1 MFLATR
7 DALVINGSYPGFFT
21 SSNVGCTRFC
31 VVLLESDGVSL
42 WFNKFLT
49 TPAKLGEQRFSYMTF
64 FRKHSIP
71 CSKPTWQWN
80 IPWNAS
86 QNIVHVRH
94 LGLPECR
101 EKKTKEK
108 RSSPFLNCCSSVLN
122 HHISTKPSIG
132 FFRFRP
138 ANLNKTL
145 GLNLV
150 SAGTRVPTLQ
160 GMDITD
166 SKSCFCKGCFGS
178 PPPQNLGS
186 RSPQADLPKKK
197 VL

>member
-1 MFLATR
+1 MSKLTDLEFQSPLFMR
-7 DALVINGSYPGFFT
+7 
-21 SSNVGCTRFC
+21 NVGCTRFC
-31 VVLLESDGVSL
+31 VVLLESDGV
-42 WFNKFLT
+42 
-49 TPAKLGEQRFSYMTF
+49 AKLGEQRFSYMTSF
-64 FRKHSIP
+64 E
-71 CSKPTWQWN
+71 N
-80 IPWNAS
+80 IQYPVVNQHGNGTSHEMHLKTSSMFAILVY
-86 QNIVHVRH
+86 QNV
-94 LGLPECR
+94 GKKDQ
-101 EKKTKEK
+101 EKTII
-108 RSSPFLNCCSSVLN
+108 SLLNCCSSVLN